1 MSATNSTTYY
11 EFPVFVGS
19 DKPAWLVDWNGAMN
33 AIDSAIHE
41 AKAEADANAT
51 SITSLQSDV
60 TSLAG
65 TVNTQGS
72 SITSL
77 TQSLTSLQGTVNTIT
92 SLIGNGLPTTDDKT
106 IIGAINEL
114 KADIDAIAPSGDL
127 EADDVGYDNTS
138 SGLTATNVQD
148 AIDEINGKIPQ
159 GGSVDADDV
168 TYDNTSSGLTATNV
182 QDAIDELAQGGSL
195 PYTVVK
201 SDASVSSAVEA
212 SGAIVGGE
220 VGTITEAGTYL
231 ITFNGMCNTAS
242 RIAYLRVSDNP
253 QSSDPLVYMGNASIF
268 NATVVKT
275 VTANSKIVV
284 TTDSADTLNHVNCS
298 VIKLA

>member
-51 SITSLQSDV
+51 SISSLQSDV

-65 TVNTQGS
+65 SVSSQGS

-92 SLIGNGLPTTDDKT
+92 SLIGNGEPTTQEKT

-127 EADDVGYDNTS
+127 EADDVAYDNTQ
-138 SGLTATNVQD
+138 SGLTATNVQ
-148 AIDEINGKIPQ
+148 
-159 GGSVDADDV
+159 S
-168 TYDNTSSGLTATNV
+168 
-182 QDAIDELAQGGSL
+182 AIDELAQGGG
-195 PYTVVK
+195 TVEADDV
-201 SDASVSSAVEA
+201 SYDNTQSGLTATDVQSAIDELASGGAGSAVVLATVA
-212 SGAIVGGE
+212 SG
-220 VGTITEAGTYL
+220 
-231 ITFNGMCNTAS
+231 TAS
-242 RIAYLRVSDNP
+242 ATLSQSIDNFKMIEVVFTNETAHSAYASTVLPVSVFKTMTGGVVSAYEFGAID
-253 QSSDPLVYMGNASIF
+253 
-268 NATVVKT
+268 ATVTYVDT
-275 VTANSKIVV
+275 THVSITWGGSVTQNSIEIIVF
-284 TTDSADTLNHVNCS
+284 
-298 VIKLA
+298 